1 MTQSVITT
9 PVSHGTCNTR
19 SKHSEKSIYLGY
31 NFAYCIEV
39 FVLEFRTLIAKAP
52 DFSIQ
57 KQSDMEYQSRPLKD
71 MKCPMY
77 AVTKPQEVMRID
89 Y

>member
-1 MTQSVITT
+1 
-9 PVSHGTCNTR
+9 
-19 SKHSEKSIYLGY
+19 
-31 NFAYCIEV
+31 
-39 FVLEFRTLIAKAP
+39 
-52 DFSIQ
+52 
-57 KQSDMEYQSRPLKD
+57 MEYQSRPLKD